1 MIRKIVTLGLFFALA
16 AAAPAADW
24 RTEVAGF
31 LDGTRPEGQSEARQ
45 YLAGLFGSLSDDDKP
60 VACGLLAYLSNRVG
74 DRREEYV
81 RLGEYFEK
89 YGSLGLGFHFL
100 VPAVHADVA
109 RYLRDWQ
116 FRYPWVLRIGIVASS
131 NVTVAS
137 SIHPPEKLLLGVE
150 MANNVLYKLTS
161 GEQVIKGGEFRR
173 GFNAVGLE
181 TKDLFSEPGTHQYV
195 LEFKAGDLIVRREI
209 VLGVQMSAAGLLRE
223 PAGSGRP
230 PDYIV
235 KIFLG
240 ENLLASSRKSPPI
253 TPAAQIETP
262 PPTGQYD
269 PFGPGYQNEP
279 EFPSSFPIMAI
290 PAVIKELIDQF
301 KKKDE
306 VEPVP
311 AVELKTEMAFTFTK
325 KNAMDRDIEVKAQ
338 LSLGL
343 RSIQFL
349 PFSLAK
355 EPAGS
360 SRPEASRDQ
369 R

>member
-1 MIRKIVTLGLFFALA
+1 MIRKAVTLGLLVALA
-16 AAAPAADW
+16 AAASAADW
-24 RTEVAGF
+24 RAEVAGF
-31 LDGTRPEGQSEARQ
+31 LDGTRPDGHSQARQ

-100 VPAVHADVA
+100 TPAVHADVA
-109 RYLRDWQ
+109 RYLREWQ
-116 FRYPWVLRIGIVASS
+116 FRYPWVLRIGIVALGS
-131 NVTVAS
+131 VTVAK

-161 GEQVIKGGEFRR
+161 GEDVIKGGEFRR

-181 TKDLFSEPGTHQYV
+181 TRDLFREPGAHPYV

-209 VLGVQMSAAGLLRE
+209 VLGVQVNAVGLLRE

-240 ENLLASSRKSPPI
+240 ENLLASSRKSPPV

-262 PPTGQYD
+262 PPTGVYD

-279 EFPSSFPIMAI
+279 KIPSSFPIMAI
-290 PAVIKELIDQF
+290 PAVIKEILDQF

-311 AVELKTEMAFTFTK
+311 PVELKTEMAFTFTK
-325 KNAMDRDIEVKAQ
+325 KNAMGRDIEVRAQ

-349 PFSLAK
+349 PFSLSR
-355 EPAGS
+355 EPAGNN
-360 SRPEASRDQ
+360 RPEAPGDQ